1 MSLFDQLG
9 TSAPAQL
16 TRQVNPIQ
24 EVQTLRADPIHYLRQ
39 KGFNIPDGMTD
50 PGQITQHLLRSGQVG
65 SARYQQAM
73 RMLNGMRR

>member
-9 TSAPAQL
+9 AGPQSKAQP
-16 TRQVNPIQ
+16 NPMQ

-50 PGQITQHLLRSGQVG
+50 PGQITQHLLRSGQIG
-65 SARYQQAM
+65 NARYQQAV